1 MLNGGLDVQSPS
13 PDRSGILFLHG
24 KSFGKKDTA
33 DSGMKLLKK
42 WVNKKLPKNPGV
54 LFYALIYIAFL
65 ISSFTFSSFG
75 NHSANNAAEYGAGA
89 SGVVILLIGASR

>member
-1 MLNGGLDVQSPS
+1 MLNSGLDVQSPS

-24 KSFGKKDTA
+24 KSFGKKDIA

-42 WVNKKLPKNPGV
+42 SNKKLPKNPGV